1 MGTATVAVD
10 LEAHDQD
17 IVKTLP
23 SSDLSVTYRLH
34 EPGRIVADAP
44 RCRVFALIVGIDK
57 YMASSIP
64 DLRGCVND
72 AQTMRI
78 FLTNRFNIPE
88 KQVAFLANQEAT
100 RDAILRTFRTHLIEN
115 PDIENGD
122 TMIIYYAGHG
132 SRVKAPESWPST
144 DGKIETFVPH
154 DERGKDAQGEL
165 VHGIPDRTMGV
176 LLSQLATAKGSN
188 ITVVLDCCHSGSLTR
203 VSSPPN
209 ILPVSRYVDT
219 PTPIP
224 EHLDHELLA
233 TSRMAG
239 PDTSYEFMDSHI
251 LLAACRYQ
259 QRARECISAI
269 TGSPC
274 GFFTDGLLRA
284 LRGIG
289 PLNRVTYAELLDMLP
304 ALPDQNPQCEGANKG
319 RFIFQ
324 GEKREVE
331 SWAIQVNED
340 GTLKVLVGS
349 MFGVVIGTQFV
360 SEKDPQT
367 DPDRVFVAV
376 SVDLDSAILMPRAP
390 QVLPSGTRLVVADWK
405 NEAAMMKVY
414 IQPDEDLPL
423 SASDLLVPRTKPKFL
438 VVASRDAADLVIKRT
453 SKEEITLTRL
463 DAHLARY
470 DAPDVLLNISAV
482 ARIPYVLDSV
492 GRFNYFLAKHNTRDV
507 LDLGGDVQLE
517 MHRLTGEF
525 GFRVPD
531 TEFGNMVVD
540 GEMRFQLDPE
550 AKYGFAICNYSKYD
564 LFPYLFYFDPA
575 TYSIDAWY
583 LPESKTMAAPLPA
596 RGDSNAPPA
605 RITIGY
611 GTGGVYAF
619 QFVVPDGIN
628 TDTGFLKLF
637 VSTTYLDLES
647 IEQAAAVDVSVGQ
660 GRGEEAGRP
669 LAIGEGVWGG
679 WDFPITIFVEEG
691 S

>member
-1 MGTATVAVD
+1 DGTATVVVD
-10 LEAHDQD
+10 LEAHDQG
-17 IVKTLP
+17 IYTFSFPISSRTLP
-23 SSDLSVTYRLH
+23 SSNISVTYRLH
-34 EPGRIVADAP
+34 HPGRVVRNHSNAP
-44 RCRVFALIVGIDK
+44 RCCVFALIVGIDK
-57 YMASSIP
+57 YASSTIP
-64 DLRGCVND
+64 NLRGCVND
-72 AQTMRI
+72 AQTMRA

-88 KQVAFLANQEAT
+88 KTSGAT

-132 SRVKAPESWPST
+132 SRVKAPDSWPST
-144 DGKIETFVPH
+144 DDKIETFVPH
-154 DERGKDAQGEL
+154 DERWKDVQGEL
-165 VHGIPDRTMGV
+165 VHGIPDRTIGL
-176 LLSQLATAKGSN
+176 LLSQLATAKGNN
-188 ITVVLDCCHSGSLTR
+188 IVCIYLLYRSAKITQLGSLTR
-203 VSSPPN
+203 VSDPPN
-209 ILPVSRYVDT
+209 ILPILRYVDT

-224 EHLDHELLA
+224 EHLDQELWA
-233 TSRMAG
+233 SSRMPG
-239 PDTSYEFMDSHI
+239 TVPSPLDTSYELMDSHT

-259 QRARECISAI
+259 QRARECISTI

-274 GFFTDGLLRA
+274 GA

-304 ALPDQNPQCEGANKG
+304 TLPDQDPQCEGANKR

-324 GEKREVE
+324 GGMCEPAE
-331 SWAIQVNED
+331 SLSCAVRVKED
-340 GTLKVLVGS
+340 GTLKVDVGS
-349 MFGVVIGTQFV
+349 MFGVVVGTQFV

-376 SVDLDSAILMPRAP
+376 SVDLNSAILMARVP
-390 QVLPSGTRLVVADWK
+390 QVLPTGTRLVVAHWK

-423 SASDLLVPRTKPKFL
+423 SASDLLVPRTTPRFL
-438 VVASRDAADLVIKRT
+438 VVDSRDTADLVIKRT

-470 DAPDVLLNISAV
+470 DTPDVLLNVSAI
-482 ARIPYVLDSV
+482 AHIPYVLDSI
-492 GRFNYFLAKHNTRDV
+492 GRFNYFLAKHNTQDV
-507 LDLGGDVQLE
+507 LDLGRDVQLE

-540 GEMRFQLDPE
+540 GEVRFQLDPE

-596 RGDSNAPPA
+596 RGDSDVPPA
-605 RITIGY
+605 QITIGY
-611 GTGGVYAF
+611 GTGSVYAF

-628 TDTGFLKLF
+628 KD
-637 VSTTYLDLES
+637 
-647 IEQAAAVDVSVGQ
+647 
-660 GRGEEAGRP
+660 
-669 LAIGEGVWGG
+669 
-679 WDFPITIFVEEG
+679 
-691 S
+691 